1 MSEQGEF
8 RSENWGFNVE
18 LRGYNRQQVDEHVAK
33 QAWSIRELESKLSQG
48 LAEVEK
54 LRAELAQAQ
63 ERIGRPRHEE
73 VSENVK
79 QILKL
84 AAEEAKAERER
95 GGSEAAQLR
104 DAAKHDTDKL
114 RSDTKRDTDQIR
126 AHAQDQA
133 ERMLAAAAEQSER
146 SVTAA
151 KAEADHLVSTAQ
163 AAADQAVEDATKH
176 AETTVA
182 SAIAQAKQQLDEAT
196 ARATAIHDGAE
207 RRLNLLIS
215 RHTETVRRLTEVRD
229 VVTNL
234 LAGESSRGSLEDEVN
249 RAMGAQAGTAGT
261 DGRQGA
267 SGSHESAAAGAHRA
281 GSRPAAAIDGR
292 RAGASAVT
300 AVPTGAS
307 QPAGSAQPAGRT
319 GAYARPRETPEDLAD
334 QHDELPAQDH
344 AEPDSRE
351 TPADAPRPA
360 AGLAG
365 AATRSAT
372 RTMGEHSPG
381 RRGSDD

>member
-1 MSEQGEF
+1 MSEHGEF

-33 QAWSIRELESKLSQG
+33 QAWSIRELENKLSQG

-54 LRAELAQAQ
+54 LRADLAQAQ
-63 ERIGRPRHEE
+63 ESAARPRHEE

-249 RAMGAQAGTAGT
+249 RAMGAQAGTGST

-267 SGSHESAAAGAHRA
+267 TGSHEQAAGAHRA

-292 RAGASAVT
+292 RAAASAV
-300 AVPTGAS
+300 AAGPTGAV
-307 QPAGSAQPAGRT
+307 QPAGPAQPVGRT
-319 GAYARPRETPEDLAD
+319 GTFARAREAADDLAD
-334 QHDELPAQDH
+334 QRDEQPGQDH
-344 AEPDSRE
+344 PEPGDGES
-351 TPADAPRPA
+351 PADTPRPP

-365 AATRSAT
+365 SSTRAATRT
-372 RTMGEHSPG
+372 IGEHSPG